1 LRAGAGD
8 LRLLQLLHLGNAAR
22 PATSPALV
30 KIHLAQFGSARNA
43 QPATMRPPWELLR
56 RKWFEAS
63 NKPRTIALI
72 GTMIKDF
79 DNMIAK
85 LDKQIAAEGCTRIR
99 DAENPAYSTLAKVT
113 AKRRENLLVSAAQM
127 KSILDVIGR

>member
-1 LRAGAGD
+1 
-8 LRLLQLLHLGNAAR
+8 
-22 PATSPALV
+22 
-30 KIHLAQFGSARNA
+30 
-43 QPATMRPPWELLR
+43 MRPPWELLR

-127 KSILDVIGR
+127 KSILDVIGREYQVVTLSVAQSQADPERPATHSAH